1 MRVSSSKPS
10 TDETEIET
18 NVETESQNWKCPS
31 CGAENENFRQFCD
44 GCGDPR
50 PGAKI
55 TGEGIN
61 IESIL
66 GSEEPSEGSATL
78 KEDTGKSAK
87 GKKSKKAPKEKK
99 PKKAKKGKK
108 VEENED
114 EILEPERV
122 ESAPVEPEKFEASPD
137 FEAAKPSFIVTGPAA
152 GPKDDETTQPSP
164 PPSGQHYYLVFVNT
178 PASSLIKTR
187 VSIDFDDFPVISIGR
202 SPGNV
207 VVVPDQEVSRRHA
220 SLSFDGDRLLLKDLK
235 SSNGTFVYDGK
246 GFQRVSDSVEVRPSS
261 VLKFGTGT
269 IVKLVSE

>member
-18 NVETESQNWKCPS
+18 NVETEGQNWKCPS

-50 PGAKI
+50 PGVKI
-55 TGEGIN
+55 TAKGID

-66 GSEEPSEGSATL
+66 GSEELPEGSATL
-78 KEDTGKSAK
+78 EQGKGKSEK
-87 GKKSKKAPKEKK
+87 GRKSKKAPKEKK
-99 PKKAKKGKK
+99 PKKDKK

-114 EILEPERV
+114 EILEPERL
-122 ESAPVEPEKFEASPD
+122 ESAPVEPEKFEAPLD